1 MTSHFTKRF
10 STIRTMR
17 KFRFA
22 LQIHGIRCEFAF
34 FTLLSIDDSRYGDVC
49 VCPFCH
55 NKTHYTYSER
65 VSLVSRS
72 RCLDNNNLIPVS
84 RTHVPNINNKML
96 LKFYR
101 SSDVRFGIEMQN
113 ETPKRSYDP

>member
-49 VCPFCH
+49 VCVLFATIKPIIPIL
-55 NKTHYTYSER
+55 N
-65 VSLVSRS
+65 VSLS
-72 RCLDNNNLIPVS
+72 
-84 RTHVPNINNKML
+84 
-96 LKFYR
+96 
-101 SSDVRFGIEMQN
+101 
-113 ETPKRSYDP
+113 

>member
-1 MTSHFTKRF
+1 MEFGVSLLF
-10 STIRTMR
+10 SPFSPLTIADTAM
-17 KFRFA
+17 
-22 LQIHGIRCEFAF
+22 
-34 FTLLSIDDSRYGDVC
+34 C